1 MQGNM
6 RFIIVGLLLFTTAF
20 GTFAQSNIL
29 RFTDYMMVQPIINPS
44 CMGLEDGVGGLL
56 LYRSRFEK
64 SDYWPSTGVF
74 NINAGLPN
82 KNLGG
87 GINLIFD
94 KYGPYSKL
102 NAYVAGSY
110 KLKVNEGKYLFF
122 GLQAGVNYVSNEGNY
137 KKYDDEIIFSD
148 NYSQPNFGVGLHFQ
162 TEKYFIGASIPEF
175 RYNTIDEEGNKINDL
190 MSDMLKMF
198 FYGGHRFNIGKNTE
212 LLPYTYLTYSG
223 EEGTT
228 FDLGMKLI
236 YKKSLEFGVQYRTE
250 EAFAAMVRVKLANDL
265 WLGYAFEGNNSD
277 IDNSFNSV
285 QEIGLTF
292 HFGKKGKKSSGSEER
307 YDENI
312 NSIRYF

>member
-1 MQGNM
+1 M
-6 RFIIVGLLLFTTAF
+6 RFVIVGLLLFTSAF
-20 GTFAQSNIL
+20 GAFAQSNIL
-29 RFTDYMMVQPIINPS
+29 RFTDYSMVQPIINPS
-44 CMGLEDGVGGLL
+44 CMGLEDGIGGLL

-74 NINAGLPN
+74 NINAGMPH

-87 GINLIFD
+87 GINLVFD

-137 KKYDDEIIFSD
+137 KKADDEIIFSD

-162 TEKYFIGASIPEF
+162 TDKFFVGASVPEF

-198 FYGGHRFNIGKNTE
+198 FYGGYRFSVGQNTE
-212 LLPYTYLTYSG
+212 LLPYSYLTYSG

-228 FDLGMKLI
+228 LDLGIKLL
-236 YKKSLEFGVQYRTE
+236 YKKSLEFGLQYRTE
-250 EAFAAMVRVKLANDL
+250 EAFAAMVKVRWANEL
-265 WLGYAFEGNNSD
+265 WLGYSFEGNNSD

-292 HFGKKGKKSSGSEER
+292 RFGKKGKKSSVSEEK